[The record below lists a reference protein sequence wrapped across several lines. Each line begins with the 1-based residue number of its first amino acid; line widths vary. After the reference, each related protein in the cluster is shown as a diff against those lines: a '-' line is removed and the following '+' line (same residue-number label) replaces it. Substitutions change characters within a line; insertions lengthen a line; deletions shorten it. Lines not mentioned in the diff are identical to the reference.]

1 MYEWKQTWSKPKK
14 MKNNLVEIYNA
25 YKYFKKQKGFFGA
38 PETVKA
44 VDGVNLNITAG
55 ETLGLVGESGCGKST
70 LGRIIIN
77 LIKPDH
83 GTVLFNGKNITD
95 MSFNEIKPLRKN
107 LQIVF
112 QDPFAS
118 LNPRIRIGDAVGEV
132 LRINGDSEVEIK
144 AKKMLDMVGV
154 SAESYSKYPHE
165 FSGGQ
170 RQRICIARA
179 LVSRPRFVVCD
190 EPVSSL
196 DVSVQ
201 AQIINLLKD
210 LKDEFKLTYLFI
222 SHDLRVVRNISDRVA
237 VMYAGKIV
245 ELADSEK
252 IYKNPAHEYTK
263 TLINAVPKV

>member
-1 MYEWKQTWSKPKK
+1 MLRS
-14 MKNNLVEIYNA
+14 NIIEIYNA
-25 YKYFKKQKGFFGA
+25 YKYFKKQKGLFGSS
-38 PETVKA
+38 ETVKA
-44 VDGVNLNITAG
+44 VDGVNLNIASG

-77 LIKPDH
+77 LIRPDH
-83 GTVLFNGKNITD
+83 GTVLFEGKNITE
-95 MSFNEIKPLRKN
+95 MTFNEIKPLRKN
-107 LQIVF
+107 LQIIF

-118 LNPRIRIGDAVGEV
+118 LNPRIRIGEAVGEV
-132 LRINGDSEVEIK
+132 LKINGEQEVETK
-144 AKKMLDMVGV
+144 TRKMLDMVGL
-154 SAESYSKYPHE
+154 SSGIYHKYPHE

-179 LVSRPRFVVCD
+179 LISRPGFVVCD

-237 VMYAGKIV
+237 VMKEGKIV
-245 ELADSEK
+245 EIADNEK
-252 IYKNPAHEYTK
+252 IYTNPAHEYTK
-263 TLINAVPKV
+263 TLINAVPKVEAE